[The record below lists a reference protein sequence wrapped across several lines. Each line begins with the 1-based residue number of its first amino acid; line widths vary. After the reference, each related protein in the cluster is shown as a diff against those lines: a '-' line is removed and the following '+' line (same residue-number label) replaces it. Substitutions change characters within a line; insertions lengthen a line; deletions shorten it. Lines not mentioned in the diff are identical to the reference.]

1 LRIPAP
7 AALLVEHPAVPVPR
21 VDGRARESVP
31 GGKLVPSRALSRR
44 ERFNAALQLTAAAAL
59 LAEFDLWPGLAAIR
73 SSVFTRSSSGI
84 QACLGRFPFTMS
96 RVFARLGGG
105 EGAAIKTRDA
115 AIEGISE
122 VVGLPRALI
131 DVGKGEPGYFLEGG
145 VGEVAV
151 TAGTLFRDLVELHE
165 ESGATQMRT
174 ASDAVSDKVYSYRV
188 WADPNGMHIPWLGPQ
203 GENGAHN
210 SEPPI
215 HDMIKGPRPV

>member
-1 LRIPAP
+1 MRIPAP

-131 DVGKGEPGYFLEGG
+131 DVGKGEPGYFLEGAISRQLR
-145 VGEVAV
+145 ELKRPLDRS
-151 TAGTLFRDLVELHE
+151 TARALWAFRWDGLPTPGSKAEAFG
-165 ESGATQMRT
+165 S
-174 ASDAVSDKVYSYRV
+174 YS
-188 WADPNGMHIPWLGPQ
+188 
-203 GENGAHN
+203 
-210 SEPPI
+210 
-215 HDMIKGPRPV
+215 